1 MELTDL
7 RSLMT
12 VLSFIAFLARVVWAW
27 TARRRAAF
35 DDAAQLPFA
44 GDDDNLSSEP
54 DQAKPR
60 HDMPLE
66 PSHE

>member
-12 VLSFIAFLARVVWAW
+12 VLSFVAFLAVFVWAW
-27 TARRRAAF
+27 TARRRPAF

-44 GDDDNLSSEP
+44 GDSDLDADATLA
-54 DQAKPR
+54 QRTPR
-60 HDMPLE
+60 RASGAP
-66 PSHE
+66 HE